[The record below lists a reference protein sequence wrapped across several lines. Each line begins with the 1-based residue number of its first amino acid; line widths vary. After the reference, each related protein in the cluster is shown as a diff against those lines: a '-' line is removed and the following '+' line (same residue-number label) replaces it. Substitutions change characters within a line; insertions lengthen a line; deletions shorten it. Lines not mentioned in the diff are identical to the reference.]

1 MVSKET
7 VIIAPPQDEDEL
19 LLYEITQEQ
28 KIRTLALHIL
38 WSSLVFLLSMIA

>member
-1 MVSKET
+1 MKET
-7 VIIAPPQDEDEL
+7 VIIAPPKDEDEL

-28 KIRTLALHIL
+28 KIRLLALHIL

>member
-1 MVSKET
+1 MKET
-7 VIIAPPQDEDEL
+7 IMIAPPPDEDEL

-28 KIRTLALHIL
+28 KIRLLALHIL